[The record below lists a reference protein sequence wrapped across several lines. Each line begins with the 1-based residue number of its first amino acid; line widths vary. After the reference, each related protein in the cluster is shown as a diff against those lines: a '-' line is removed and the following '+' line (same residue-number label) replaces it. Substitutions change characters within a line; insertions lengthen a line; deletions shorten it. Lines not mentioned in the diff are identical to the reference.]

1 MHNLHHLRVMSKRRK
16 RIILLG
22 CGTLALALVWAMVPE
37 SKPEPSYQG
46 RLLSE
51 WLDRASM
58 GGVPDST
65 RREAEAAVRAIG
77 TNALPTLLGWIRY
90 EYSPVR
96 ELYASVVTRLPLSEK
111 LRNGLERI
119 SGSAKATI
127 PHWSAGEG
135 FRILNTN
142 AVTAIPQLFHLAA
155 GPNRRP
161 VARRAV
167 QALGGIGPPAVP
179 HLITL
184 VTNRN
189 GPVSH
194 EAVIQLAL
202 LATNVPTVTPLFLQF
217 VEDPAFDVS
226 YAACFSLQRAGVS
239 PQAAVPVLIRALQ
252 SKHEEIR
259 LVAAH
264 ALGGYGADAIPA
276 VPQLQAGLLNTNWR
290 MRYAATNALLRIA
303 PQILTNEPPQ

>member
-1 MHNLHHLRVMSKRRK
+1 
-16 RIILLG
+16 
-22 CGTLALALVWAMVPE
+22 
-37 SKPEPSYQG
+37 
-46 RLLSE
+46 
-51 WLDRASM
+51 
-58 GGVPDST
+58 
-65 RREAEAAVRAIG
+65 
-77 TNALPTLLGWIRY
+77 
-90 EYSPVR
+90 
-96 ELYASVVTRLPLSEK
+96 
-111 LRNGLERI
+111 
-119 SGSAKATI
+119 
-127 PHWSAGEG
+127 
-135 FRILNTN
+135 
-142 AVTAIPQLFHLAA
+142 
-155 GPNRRP
+155 
-161 VARRAV
+161 
-167 QALGGIGPPAVP
+167 
-179 HLITL
+179 
-184 VTNRN
+184 
-189 GPVSH
+189 
-194 EAVIQLAL
+194 VIQLAL